1 MSLKDRKTIPRNN
14 HKSMDES
21 EDDDSLTGELGD
33 MAVDSDAPTSQPTR
47 PQLGKDP
54 LLHLASKYVDKD
66 HYIYGYE
73 DNLEE
78 NIIGENI
85 IKAYMA
91 DHQGQGPFLRKSDE
105 VAQLDICTFQNLYK
119 TAQDLCRICT
129 PSTSHG

>member
-54 LLHLASKYVDKD
+54 LLH
-66 HYIYGYE
+66 
-73 DNLEE
+73 
-78 NIIGENI
+78 
-85 IKAYMA
+85 
-91 DHQGQGPFLRKSDE
+91 
-105 VAQLDICTFQNLYK
+105 FQ
-119 TAQDLCRICT
+119 
-129 PSTSHG
+129 